1 MTYQNLW
8 DTAKEVLREKFIVIQ
23 AYLRRQEKISNKQ
36 SNFLSINKISR
47 KRTDEAL
54 SQQKEGN
61 NKDHSGSK

>member
-61 NKDHSGSK
+61 NKDHSRSK